1 MKQETLN
8 KLNLC
13 EDHERECKLANGGL
27 PESIWETY
35 SSFANTNG
43 GTILL
48 GIREH
53 RDSFTIEGLTDK
65 QIIKYQKDFWSTLN
79 DRNKISKNILLN
91 HHVQVIEVEDKK
103 ILKIDIPAADRHD
116 KPVYIGTDPMKGTYK
131 RDYEG
136 DFLCTEEAVR
146 AMFADQRDV
155 SGDVEVL
162 DEFGLDV
169 LNQDTIKGYRI
180 VFEQLH
186 SGHPWNAL
194 ENDEFLMKLRAAA
207 KNKMGTLSPTIA
219 GLLFFGEAYHITEVF
234 PNYFLDYR
242 EECDDKAVRWLFRT
256 HSNEG
261 DWSGNIYDFFCK
273 VRTRIDDEVA
283 VPFANRRD
291 GYRVDRVDVHD
302 ALEEALANALAH
314 ANYYG
319 RRGIIVVKNGKEL
332 SISNPGTIRV
342 TKEEFYAGGN
352 SDPRNPNI
360 LKMFG
365 FVNVGE
371 RAGSGVDKIMTA
383 WAEQNWKKPEFD
395 FSERNDRVT
404 LKLEVGQVVYI
415 PGAAD
420 LQADRHVELTETDEI
435 NNMNKEQRVMYYL
448 KSHDSISTQQ
458 TMELCEY
465 KTRAGA
471 RRLLERMIQNDVL
484 RKIGSGPG
492 TKYIFNDDK

>member
-13 EDHERECKLANGGL
+13 EDYERECKLANGGL

-91 HHVQVIEVEDKK
+91 HHVQVIDVEDKK

-155 SGDVEVL
+155 SGDAEVL

-420 LQADRHVELTETDEI
+420 IRNSTDNSETDTAKA
-435 NNMNKEQRVMYYL
+435 MPKEDKILAYIGENG
-448 KSHDSISTQQ
+448 SISMQKVVEICNYKSRTGARKLIDKMMKAGLIEKVGERNN
-458 TMELCEY
+458 TLY
-465 KTRAGA
+465 KT
-471 RRLLERMIQNDVL
+471 
-484 RKIGSGPG
+484 K
-492 TKYIFNDDK
+492 K